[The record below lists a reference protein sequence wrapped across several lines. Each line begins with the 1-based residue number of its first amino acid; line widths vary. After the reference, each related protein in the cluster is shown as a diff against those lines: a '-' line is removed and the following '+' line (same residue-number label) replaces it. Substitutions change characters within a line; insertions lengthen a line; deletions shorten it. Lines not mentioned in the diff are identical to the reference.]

1 MSHPAVHPPDAPR
14 RNENIRSI
22 VDLEHAA
29 LARRSP
35 TERLSDRITRFLGSG
50 LFLIFHV
57 VWFAFWILAGLEA
70 IPGLPKFDQF
80 PFGLL
85 TMIVSLEAIFLAIV
99 VLISQNRMSRLAD
112 RRAHLDLQVNLLAE
126 QEITTMLNLVQE
138 IRDHLGIPPRD
149 DVEIARQSK
158 PMDVKKLSTELDRH
172 LPDD

>member
-1 MSHPAVHPPDAPR
+1 MTPAHGHGHQDHGHAPRASRQADRDGGQDVLDPAVHPPDASR
-14 RNENIRSI
+14 RNDNIRNI

-35 TERLSDRITRFLGSG
+35 TERLSDGITRFLGSC

-112 RRAHLDLQVNLLAE
+112 RRAHLDF
-126 QEITTMLNLVQE
+126 
-138 IRDHLGIPPRD
+138 R
-149 DVEIARQSK
+149 
-158 PMDVKKLSTELDRH
+158 
-172 LPDD
+172 

>member
-1 MSHPAVHPPDAPR
+1 MTPANGHGHQDHGHAPRGPRVHPPNAPR

-35 TERLSDRITRFLGSG
+35 TERLSDGITRFLGSG

-70 IPGLPKFDQF
+70 VPGLPKFDQF

-85 TMIVSLEAIFLAIV
+85 TMLVSLEAIFLAIV
-99 VLISQNRMSRLAD
+99 AAHTWTFRLICC
-112 RRAHLDLQVNLLAE
+112 
-126 QEITTMLNLVQE
+126 
-138 IRDHLGIPPRD
+138 P
-149 DVEIARQSK
+149 SK
-158 PMDVKKLSTELDRH
+158 T
-172 LPDD
+172 